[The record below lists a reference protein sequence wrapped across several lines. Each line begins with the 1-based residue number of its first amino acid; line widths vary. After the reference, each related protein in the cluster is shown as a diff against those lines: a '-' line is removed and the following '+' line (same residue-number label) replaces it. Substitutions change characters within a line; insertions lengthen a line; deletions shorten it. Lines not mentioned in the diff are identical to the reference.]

1 MHLKAHI
8 RRIRMDNKMRIS
20 CFSFLALICWISIS
34 FGQNTATDNYV
45 EVKAQSGDG
54 VRTLLARYKINTS
67 CNRSHFYTINGVS
80 RKRGLRLNKNY
91 KLPLY
96 VYTYNGKSIRSTI
109 GIDDFDQAVR
119 IQKFNEFMFA
129 AELKTDDY
137 RKDKILWVPHH
148 ELECP
153 DEVVEVE
160 LALEEEKEVPKKVK
174 GTFDIFGSDYEEVL
188 DEGNDLKGCV
198 YYMVSGH
205 GGRDPGAVGR
215 YARKN
220 LCEDEYA
227 YDISLRIARK
237 LISHGATVYIIV
249 RDPDDGIRD
258 DSYLPCDKDE
268 IYWGD
273 SLISN
278 SQSMRLMQRSNTV
291 NTLYEQNK
299 RKGVQYQRLV
309 VLHIDSE
316 DQNERVDM
324 FFYHKEEDEEGKTF
338 ADGLLKTVKKKY
350 AEVQKGRGY
359 WGFVRSRDLHMLR
372 ETLPTTVFIE
382 LGNIKNPGDQLRFV
396 RTDNRKLISKWLFEG
411 LLQDRVSKKK

>member
-1 MHLKAHI
+1 MVYLRFI
-8 RRIRMDNKMRIS
+8 
-20 CFSFLALICWISIS
+20 SFLALFLLVFHG
-34 FGQNTATDNYV
+34 FGQNAISTNYV

-67 CNRSHFYTINGVS
+67 CNRSFFYQINS
-80 RKRGLRLNKNY
+80 INRKRGLSLNKVY
-91 KLPLY
+91 KLPIY
-96 VYTYNGKSIRSTI
+96 VYAYNGKSIRSTI
-109 GIDDFDQAVR
+109 GINNLEQAKR
-119 IQKFNEFMFA
+119 IQLFNEVLHQG
-129 AELKTDDY
+129 ELKLADY
-137 RKDKILWVPHH
+137 REDKVLWVPHH
-148 ELECP
+148 EFECP
-153 DEVVEVE
+153 EEVAEFSLAIQEKVE
-160 LALEEEKEVPKKVK
+160 EVKSPTKVR
-174 GTFDIFGSDYEEVL
+174 GTFDIFGPDYAEVM
-188 DEGNDLKGCV
+188 DMGNELKGCV

-227 YDISLRIARK
+227 YDISLRIAHK

-249 RDPDDGIRD
+249 RDPNDGIRD
-258 DSYLPCDKDE
+258 DSHLPCDKDE

-291 NTLYEQNK
+291 NALYEQNE
-299 RKGVQYQRLV
+299 RAGVKYQRLV
-309 VLHIDSE
+309 VLHIDS
-316 DQNERVDM
+316 DDKDERVDM
-324 FFYHKEEDEEGKTF
+324 FFYHKEDDETGKAFSQT
-338 ADGLLKTVKKKY
+338 LLKTVKQKY

-396 RTDNRKLISKWLFEG
+396 RLKNRELISDWLFEG
-411 LLQDRVSKKK
+411 LKEAAKKAN

>member
-1 MHLKAHI
+1 MIYGHL
-8 RRIRMDNKMRIS
+8 R
-20 CFSFLALICWISIS
+20 FLSFLALVLLAFYG
-34 FGQNTATDNYV
+34 FGQNSVATTYV

-67 CNRSHFYTINGVS
+67 CNRSYFYDINKIS
-80 RKRGLRLNKNY
+80 RKRGLILNKAY

-96 VYTYNGKSIRSTI
+96 EYIYNGKSIRSTI
-109 GIDDFDQAVR
+109 GINNFDQAKR
-119 IQKFNEFMFA
+119 IQLFNEVLHQIG
-129 AELKTDDY
+129 LKAGDY
-137 RKDKILWVPHH
+137 RTDKILWVPHH
-148 ELECP
+148 EMECP
-153 DEVVEVE
+153 EEAE
-160 LALEEEKEVPKKVK
+160 EFALAIAEKVEEKKPVKVR
-174 GTFDIFGSDYEEVL
+174 GTFDIFGSQYEEVMDL
-188 DEGNDLKGCV
+188 GNELKGCV

-227 YDISLRIARK
+227 YDISLRIAHK
-237 LISHGATVYIIV
+237 LIAHGATVYIIV

-268 IYWGD
+268 VYWGD

-291 NTLYEQNK
+291 NALYEQNV
-299 RKGVQYQRLV
+299 RKGVKYQRLV

-316 DQNERVDM
+316 DKNERVDM
-324 FFYHKEEDEEGKTF
+324 FFYHKEDDGTGKAF
-338 ADGLLKTVKKKY
+338 AQTLLKTVKEKY

-396 RTDNRKLISKWLFEG
+396 RLKNRELISDWLFEG
-411 LLQDRVSKKK
+411 LLEEAKGLK